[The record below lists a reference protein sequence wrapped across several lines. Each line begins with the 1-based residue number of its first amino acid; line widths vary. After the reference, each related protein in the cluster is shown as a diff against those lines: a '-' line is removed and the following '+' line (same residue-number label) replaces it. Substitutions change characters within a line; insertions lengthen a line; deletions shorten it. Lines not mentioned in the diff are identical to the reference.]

1 MSLVI
6 VDTGCANLS
15 SVKFA
20 FQRLGA
26 SPVITADTNEISS
39 AGRVIL
45 PGVGSAPF
53 AMNNI
58 QSKGLLPV
66 LKSLKQPVLGI
77 CLGMQLLFEKL
88 LEGGSTTDGLGLID
102 GKIDLLDTQNLP
114 SPHMG
119 WNSLDEIK
127 DDPLT
132 NGILAGDF
140 AYFVHSYAAPISAAT
155 LASARHGAAF
165 SAIVRSGN
173 VWGCQFHPER
183 SSRTGARILENF
195 LKVEP

>member
-1 MSLVI
+1 MSLLI

-15 SVKFA
+15 SVLFA

-26 SPVITADTNEISS
+26 SPIISADAETIERSE
-39 AGRVIL
+39 RVIL

-53 AMNNI
+53 AMENI
-58 QSKGLLPV
+58 QSKGLIPV

-88 LEGGSTTDGLGLID
+88 LEGGSETNGLGLIQ
-102 GKIDLLDTQNLP
+102 GTIDLLDTQNLP

-119 WNSLDEIK
+119 WNRLDNLKE
-127 DDPLT
+127 DPLT
-132 NGILAGDF
+132 AEIQGGDF

-155 LASARHGAAF
+155 LASAHHGSAF
-165 SAIVRSGN
+165 SAIVRSNN

-195 LKVEP
+195 LKVEL